1 MAPSSKDVSRFVFLK
16 VSHGD
21 VPDPRFAAYR
31 CRLMTEYFYG
41 GYFFSACL
49 PRRKMFVFIYLR
61 LLFGR
66 FGFGV

>member
-21 VPDPRFAAYR
+21 VHDPRFAAYR

-41 GYFFSACL
+41 GYFFSACF
-49 PRRKMFVFIYLR
+49 PW
-61 LLFGR
+61 
-66 FGFGV
+66 

>member
-41 GYFFSACL
+41 GYFFL
-49 PRRKMFVFIYLR
+49 G
-61 LLFGR
+61 LLALVKSVR
-66 FGFGV
+66 IQLLKALV